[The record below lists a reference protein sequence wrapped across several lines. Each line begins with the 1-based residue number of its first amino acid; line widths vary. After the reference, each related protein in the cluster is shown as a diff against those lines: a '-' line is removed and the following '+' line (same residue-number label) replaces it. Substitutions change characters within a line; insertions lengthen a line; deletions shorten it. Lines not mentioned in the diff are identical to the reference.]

1 MTDLEKAKSLL
12 VGDTTCVLVKGE
24 EIITSNKNGIRPMME
39 FIKENLNLKGFSV
52 ADKIVGKAAAMLFR
66 KAEIKEV
73 YAEVLSVSALQFL
86 EEAKIKVTYKTL
98 TDKIINRTKTGM
110 CPMEE
115 TVLKIEDF
123 EEGYLALKNKIGM

>member
-12 VGDTTCVLVKGE
+12 VGDITCVLVKGE
-24 EIITSNKNGIRPMME
+24 EIITSNKTGIRPMME

-115 TVLKIEDF
+115 TVLNIENF
-123 EEGYLALKNKIGM
+123 EEGFLALKNKIGM

>member
-12 VGDTTCVLVKGE
+12 VGDITCVLVKGE
-24 EIITSNKNGIRPMME
+24 EIITSNKTGIRPMME

-52 ADKIVGKAAAMLFR
+52 ADKIVGKAVAMLFR

-115 TVLKIEDF
+115 TVLNIENF

>member
-1 MTDLEKAKSLL
+1 MTDLEKAKALL

-24 EIITSNKNGIRPMME
+24 EIITSNKTGIRPMME

-73 YAEVLSVSALQFL
+73 YAEVLSVSAWQFL

-115 TVLKIEDF
+115 TVLNIKDF